1 MMKATSNIPALVMQA
16 AELHVGLIFS
26 DGEFVDLIFSEG
38 KFVGLIFSD
47 DESVDLNFS
56 LRYSAMKVM
65 DRISSTTNNIIKTKR
80 TLEGFR
86 VSGSPKERKGIL
98 AISVYFS
105 IFSFNLLNHDS
116 TKVFFKECRTY
127 DSDTPNR

>member
-1 MMKATSNIPALVMQA
+1 MIQA
-16 AELHVGLIFS
+16 AELHVGLGFL
-26 DGEFVDLIFSEG
+26 FL
-38 KFVGLIFSD
+38 D

-56 LRYSAMKVM
+56 LRYSVMKVT

-80 TLEGFR
+80 ALEGFR
-86 VSGSPKERKGIL
+86 VSGSPKEPKGIL

-105 IFSFNLLNHDS
+105 ILSLNLLIHDS
-116 TKVFFKECRTY
+116 AKVFLKECRTY